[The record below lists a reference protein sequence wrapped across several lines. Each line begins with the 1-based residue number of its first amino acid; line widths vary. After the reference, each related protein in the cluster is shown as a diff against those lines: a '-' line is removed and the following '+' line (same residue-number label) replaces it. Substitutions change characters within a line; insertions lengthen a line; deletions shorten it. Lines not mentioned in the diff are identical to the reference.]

1 MEEVLKLIDIY
12 KADKKFNVAD
22 IEEETSK
29 EEQTT
34 LKRIVQ
40 KYGENKVG
48 SKTGGIFSIILYV
61 ICTFQLIN
69 TVNRMHKGIDDI
81 D

>member
-29 EEQTT
+29 EE
-34 LKRIVQ
+34 
-40 KYGENKVG
+40 
-48 SKTGGIFSIILYV
+48 
-61 ICTFQLIN
+61 
-69 TVNRMHKGIDDI
+69 
-81 D
+81 